1 MLTRDDV
8 HQEERF
14 GQQSVLRG
22 SILEQHATG
31 SCESTCRQWYHLFQ
45 VSCNPVTH
53 VSKLINHA
61 TKGENRQVRYI
72 YICYICLKV
81 RIVRDTVIGVQL
93 SSCFRYSF
101 RYTFT
106 RGTSYVHSS
115 ISSTLSNKTNFQ
127 TPEQDTTEVLLLI
140 IIMIVIYIFSRSFR
154 SFISFECSIRSID
167 QRVIVF
173 DTSNDNRLPIFLVDP
188 VNFATVR
195 LKIVTEKS

>member
-1 MLTRDDV
+1 MSTRDDV

-14 GQQSVLRG
+14 GQQSVLHG
-22 SILEQHATG
+22 SIFVQHATG
-31 SCESTCRQWYHLFQ
+31 SCESTCRQWYLFQ
-45 VSCNPVTH
+45 VSCDPVTH
-53 VSKLINHA
+53 VSKLIKHA

-72 YICYICLKV
+72 YIYMLHMLKV
-81 RIVRDTVIGVQL
+81 RIVRDELIGVQL

-127 TPEQDTTEVLLLI
+127 TPEQDTTKVLLLI
-140 IIMIVIYIFSRSFR
+140 IIMIVIYIFSCSFR
-154 SFISFECSIRSID
+154 SFISFECSIRSIGE
-167 QRVIVF
+167 RVIVF
-173 DTSNDNRLPIFLVDP
+173 DTSNDNRLPDP

-195 LKIVTEKS
+195 FKIVTEKS